1 MTQNNTI
8 EASEADYLYVKTSQI
23 PKAGHGLFTAIDIYK
38 HEIIAL
44 FKGEI
49 IDATEAKH
57 RAQQKQ
63 DRYFINLL
71 DGSIMDSMH
80 TNCFAK
86 YANDT
91 KGTTDNSPYKN
102 NAKIGLDDNDNVC
115 IIATKKI
122 RSGEEV
128 FCGYGKRYW
137 KKHL

>member
-1 MTQNNTI
+1 
-8 EASEADYLYVKTSQI
+8 
-23 PKAGHGLFTAIDIYK
+23 
-38 HEIIAL
+38 
-44 FKGEI
+44 
-49 IDATEAKH
+49 
-57 RAQQKQ
+57 
-63 DRYFINLL
+63 
-71 DGSIMDSMH
+71 MDSMH

-91 KGTTDNSPYKN
+91 KGTTDDSSYKN